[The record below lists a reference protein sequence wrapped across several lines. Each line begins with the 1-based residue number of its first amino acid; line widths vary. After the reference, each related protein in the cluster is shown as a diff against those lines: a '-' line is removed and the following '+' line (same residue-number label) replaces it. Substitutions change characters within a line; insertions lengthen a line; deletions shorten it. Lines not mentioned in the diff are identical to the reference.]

1 MVESNRELYSSADSM
16 PVVDG
21 YNWLFMVLLVEY
33 VHAYIMWCYIYN
45 YVYSI
50 YCIHEKQLANFMYL
64 LISNKKRGELQ
75 QLFYLHVFSVNRD
88 DIL

>member
-1 MVESNRELYSSADSM
+1 
-16 PVVDG
+16 
-21 YNWLFMVLLVEY
+21 
-33 VHAYIMWCYIYN
+33 
-45 YVYSI
+45 
-50 YCIHEKQLANFMYL
+50 MYL